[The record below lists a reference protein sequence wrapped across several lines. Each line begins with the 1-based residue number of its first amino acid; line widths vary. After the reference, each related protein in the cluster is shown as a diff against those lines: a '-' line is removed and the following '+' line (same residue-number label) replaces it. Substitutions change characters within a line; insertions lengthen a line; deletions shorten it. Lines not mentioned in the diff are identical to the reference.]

1 MNKGKKPPDPQSV
14 ADICVSAKLLERGVY
29 VSDYDGTERRSGKDR
44 RRRNLPWYQQ
54 LNPKG
59 NRVGLRRDEDRKR
72 PACLD
77 RYGTSLFVV
86 IMSIICLSLLD
97 GLLTLILVG
106 EHGAREA
113 NPILAVY
120 LNIGAKTF
128 LSVKYM
134 LTISS
139 IFILLLYK
147 EAITHRFRTGR
158 FSFILAAMVFGSVI
172 LWQVY
177 LFMRYT

>member
-1 MNKGKKPPDPQSV
+1 M
-14 ADICVSAKLLERGVY
+14 C
-29 VSDYDGTERRSGKDR
+29 VSDYDGIERRSGNDR
-44 RRRNLPWYQQ
+44 RLLNLPWYQQ
-54 LNPKG
+54 LYPKG
-59 NRVGLRRDEDRKR
+59 NRVGVRREEDRKR
-72 PACLD
+72 AVCLD

-106 EHGAREA
+106 EHGAREV

-134 LTISS
+134 LTVAS
-139 IFILLLYK
+139 IIILLLYK
-147 EAITHRFRTGR
+147 EAITQRFRTGR
-158 FSFILAAMVFGSVI
+158 FSFILAAIVFGSVI
-172 LWQVY
+172 IWQVY